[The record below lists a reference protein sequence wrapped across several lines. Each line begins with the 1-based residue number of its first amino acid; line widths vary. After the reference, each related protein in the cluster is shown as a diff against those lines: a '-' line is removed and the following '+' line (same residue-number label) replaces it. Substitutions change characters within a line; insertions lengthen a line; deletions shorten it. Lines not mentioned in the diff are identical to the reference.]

1 MSPIKSIILA
11 SLASMCL
18 ANPILDQ
25 ASREDSDHRIL
36 KDTEIQLE
44 LDMDELN
51 NQKDEKIR
59 EEINLITEQIVV
71 EDMQNMIDEDMFEDA
86 IDMDVF
92 ESHVSSTY
100 DSMVTDMLEESDMN
114 FQIGNDL
121 SKIEDSL
128 THATTSKQIEGGML
142 RNMK

>member
-1 MSPIKSIILA
+1 MENHSTMSPIKSIILA

-25 ASREDSDHRIL
+25 ALREDSNHRIL

-51 NQKDEKIR
+51 NQRDKNIR
-59 EEINLITEQIVV
+59 EKLNLITEQILV
-71 EDMQNMIDEDMFEDA
+71 EDMQN
-86 IDMDVF
+86 
-92 ESHVSSTY
+92 
-100 DSMVTDMLEESDMN
+100 MLEESDMN

-121 SKIEDSL
+121 SQIEDSL
-128 THATTSKQIEGGML
+128 THATTSKQIEG
-142 RNMK
+142 

>member
-59 EEINLITEQIVV
+59 EEINLITEQILV

-100 DSMVTDMLEESDMN
+100 DSMVTDMLEETDMN
-114 FQIGNDL
+114 FRIGNDL
-121 SKIEDSL
+121 SQIEDSL
-128 THATTSKQIEGGML
+128 LHATIIKQIQGGTL
-142 RNMK
+142 RNMR